1 MRHGGQILV
10 DQLKI
15 QGCGGYFASQVKAI
29 LLRLMDY
36 SKVGST
42 QSLAAMKAAFR

>member
-15 QGCGGYFASQVKAI
+15 QGVRRVFASQGKAI

-36 SKVGST
+36 LKVGST
-42 QSLAAMKAAFR
+42 QSLAATKAAFR

>member
-15 QGCGGYFASQVKAI
+15 QGCGGCFASQGKAI

-36 SKVGST
+36 LKVGST
-42 QSLAAMKAAFR
+42 RSLAAMKVAFQ